1 MYSPCLTKG
10 ILDDLEEMT
19 NEFIRTVF
27 DPCIGWGGRMLG
39 TTSRGGHY
47 TGCEPFTKTHDGLCE
62 MIEDLG
68 LHKCVKIYKKGVE
81 EVLSELEDT
90 YFDVCI
96 TSPPYYDLEV
106 YSEED
111 TQSIQLYNTY
121 EEWLD
126 GFIRPIIEY
135 VCSHVIYYSCWSV
148 KNFKTDKQYNL
159 LDDVINIHKEY
170 GWKLI
175 KEYRIS
181 NGSDHTYVF
190 THS

>member
-1 MYSPCLTKG
+1 
-10 ILDDLEEMT
+10 
-19 NEFIRTVF
+19 
-27 DPCIGWGGRMLG
+27 MLG

-47 TGCEPFTKTHDGLCE
+47 TGCEPFTKTHVGLCKMRKE
-62 MIEDLG
+62 LG
-68 LHKCVKIYKKGVE
+68 LHERVKIYKKGVE

-135 VCSHVIYYSCWSV
+135 VCSHVIYSWVSGE
-148 KNFKTDKQYNL
+148 N
-159 LDDVINIHKEY
+159 
-170 GWKLI
+170 
-175 KEYRIS
+175 
-181 NGSDHTYVF
+181 
-190 THS
+190 